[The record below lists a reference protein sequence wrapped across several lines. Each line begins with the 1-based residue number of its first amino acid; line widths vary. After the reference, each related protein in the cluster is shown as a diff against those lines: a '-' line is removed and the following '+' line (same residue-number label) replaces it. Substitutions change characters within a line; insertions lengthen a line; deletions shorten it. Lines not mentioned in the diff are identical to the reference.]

1 MLFVD
6 VANQARQNQRCAQAW
21 SSYLEASERSQI
33 TSRADKAI
41 NFSSKGAHLRETE
54 RRGNAK
60 EHNKTQ
66 YIFSQYVSSFYFR
79 KLSSYLDTYFI
90 SHIVINFKSVLII
103 NIL

>member
-1 MLFVD
+1 MD

-41 NFSSKGAHLRETE
+41 NFSSKGAHLRETK

-60 EHNKTQ
+60 EHNNVLRV
-66 YIFSQYVSSFYFR
+66 ILINYVWCA
-79 KLSSYLDTYFI
+79 KMAW
-90 SHIVINFKSVLII
+90 
-103 NIL
+103 NILFKL